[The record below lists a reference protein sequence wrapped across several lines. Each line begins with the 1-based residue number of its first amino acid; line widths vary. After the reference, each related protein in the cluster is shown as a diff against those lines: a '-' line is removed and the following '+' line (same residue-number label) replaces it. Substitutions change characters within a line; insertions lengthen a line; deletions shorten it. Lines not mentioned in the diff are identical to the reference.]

1 MDGMAAEVSRPAFA
15 ISENHHGS
23 VLFRQDN
30 GKLVPA
36 ILQTSSG
43 DTVALVR
50 SEAEYLHA
58 QELARRH
65 EREAQRVRDSA
76 SKVAAAELA
85 KREAATQAEERRRR
99 QAVQT
104 EEQRRRQ
111 AVVAARERTIRSMR
125 WPSRFTEAVLERRVM
140 IGMTAE
146 MVRLAWGPP
155 ETINSTI
162 TAAGER
168 EQCVNA
174 DQDCTLSPIKIA
186 HSGGWPRDSLGLLPG
201 WPAVTRGN

>member
-23 VLFRQDN
+23 VLFRYDN
-30 GKLVPA
+30 GKLGLA
-36 ILQTSSG
+36 ILQTSTG

-50 SEAEYLHA
+50 SEAEYIQA
-58 QELARRH
+58 QELARLH

-76 SKVAAAELA
+76 SKVAEAEFA

-99 QAVQT
+99 QA
-104 EEQRRRQ
+104 
-111 AVVAARERTIRSMR
+111 AVAAAAAARERTIRSKR

-168 EQCVNA
+168 EQWVY
-174 DQDCTLSPIKIA
+174 
-186 HSGGWPRDSLGLLPG
+186 GLGSYVYLVG
-201 WPAVTRGN
+201 SVVTAIQTSR